1 MALPA
6 DFLHIAR
13 DFECISSI
21 PVPGGRRVAATF
33 GAAMNRRDF
42 FAAAVAGSLAP
53 YLGSKRFQPARLPVI
68 DGLGE
73 IHLDY
78 STALLDE
85 MRASG
90 MRACVVT
97 VGNPALQGATAFDDM
112 REEALAYDAHIAAMR
127 SRLAKAIVAADID
140 RAVNDGTIALVY
152 YTQNATPIGDD
163 VARLDA
169 LYQLGVRIVQLT
181 YNTRNLLGD
190 GCLERTNA
198 GLSTFGV
205 AVIEGM
211 KSRRMLIDVSHS
223 GEATSLDAI
232 RLAGV
237 PVAITHAGCKS
248 VFDHPRNKSDTV
260 LREMAKG
267 GGVIG
272 IFQINPYLGPNERNT
287 LDAYIAHIEH
297 AINVAGIEH
306 VGIGSD
312 REHRTIP
319 DTPEEKQKLI
329 VELSRLRPVNA
340 ANFRWPFFI
349 SELNHP
355 RRMETIRRALEARR
369 RPAGDIERILGG
381 NFYRLFRETIG

>member
-1 MALPA
+1 MLA
-6 DFLHIAR
+6 
-13 DFECISSI
+13 
-21 PVPGGRRVAATF
+21 GAATF
-33 GAAMNRRDF
+33 GADTMYRRRF
-42 FAAAVAGSLAP
+42 LSVMGAAAIAP
-53 YLGSKRFQPARLPVI
+53 RFFTRHVQRGRSVVI

-73 IHLDY
+73 IHFDY

-97 VGNPALQGATAFDDM
+97 VGNPALQGASAFDDM
-112 REEALAYDAHIAAMR
+112 RDEALAYDKHVAATP
-127 SRLAKAIVAADID
+127 SRLSKALATADID
-140 RAVNDGTIALVY
+140 RAVQDGSIALIY

-169 LYQLGVRIVQLT
+169 LQRLGVRIVQLT

-198 GLSTFGV
+198 GLSTFGL
-205 AVIEGM
+205 AVLEGL

-232 RLAGV
+232 RLSAV

-260 LREMAKG
+260 LRAMAQG

-287 LDAYIAHIEH
+287 LDIYVAHIEH

-319 DTPEEKQKLI
+319 DTAEEKQKLI
-329 VELSRLRPVNA
+329 DELSRLRPVTA
-340 ANFRWPFFI
+340 ASFRWPFFI

-369 RPAGDIERILGG
+369 RPAADIDRIMGG
-381 NFYRLFRETIG
+381 NFYRMFHETIG

>member
-1 MALPA
+1 
-6 DFLHIAR
+6 
-13 DFECISSI
+13 
-21 PVPGGRRVAATF
+21 
-33 GAAMNRRDF
+33 MNRRHF
-42 FAAAVAGSLAP
+42 VSALGAAA
-53 YLGSKRFQPARLPVI
+53 LGPRLLMRQSQPGRLPVI

-97 VGNPALQGATAFDDM
+97 VGNPALQGASAFDDM
-112 REEALAYDAHIAAMR
+112 RDEALAYDAHVAATK
-127 SRLAKAIVAADID
+127 SRLSKALASADID
-140 RAVNDGTIALVY
+140 RAVKDGSIALIY

-163 VARLDA
+163 VTRLDA
-169 LYQLGVRIVQLT
+169 LHQLGVRIVQLT

-198 GLSTFGV
+198 GLSTFGL
-205 AVIEGM
+205 AVMEGM

-223 GEATSLDAI
+223 GEVTSLDAI
-232 RLAGV
+232 RLSGV

-248 VFDHPRNKSDTV
+248 VFDHPRNKSDAL
-260 LREMAKG
+260 LRAMANG

-287 LDAYIAHIEH
+287 LDTYVAHIEH

-329 VELSRLRPVNA
+329 DELSRLRPVTA
-340 ANFRWPFFI
+340 ATFRWPFFI

-369 RPAGDIERILGG
+369 RPAADIDRIMGG